1 MSTSSIRS
9 ADLAVIGEVYTS
21 TTLWPSI
28 QILCDD
34 FNGRFVGSDDERK
47 AAAYIAEQLRSY
59 GLANVHTEAFDI
71 HGWERGPAGILANG
85 HPLECI
91 GLPGTPPCDLTAPL
105 INLGAGEPADFAKA
119 GKAVKGK
126 IALVR
131 SVGSHRLE
139 KYFRAVRA
147 GCVGFVFAGPDLG
160 SLPHTG
166 SIDFGGDAMLPGVGI
181 AQETYLRLE
190 RMLVLGAV
198 SVELKVQARIFPTQ
212 GLNVVGDVLPAGAE
226 TLSGDYMLLCAHYD
240 GHDIAQGAV
249 DNATGTV
256 AVMEAAKAL
265 MQVRDQLN
273 IGIRVALWSGEEV
286 GMIGSGAYAVQ
297 HKAELKKLRLVFN
310 CDIVSNPGVLW
321 MGINGVDTERVTK
334 FFRELAS
341 GGAGN
346 HSQVHDLQITG
357 NEVIVPYSD
366 HFPFYMQGV
375 PALMVATPR
384 GQHPGM
390 GPHTPADTL
399 DKVNVHG
406 LRTSTAFT
414 ARALLHLAN
423 DPKALPARQASKTE
437 VQTTLKEAGYD
448 VLLKAQGRW
457 KF

>member
-1 MSTSSIRS
+1 MQT
-9 ADLAVIGEVYTS
+9 
-21 TTLWPSI
+21 
-28 QILCDD
+28 LCDE
-34 FNGRFVGSDDERK
+34 FNGRFVGSADERN
-47 AAAYIAEQLRSY
+47 AAAYIAQQLTAY
-59 GLANVHTEAFDI
+59 GLANVHTETFEVR
-71 HGWERGPAGILANG
+71 GWERGPASLRANG
-85 HPLECI
+85 HPLEAI

-105 INLGAGEPADFAKA
+105 VDLGAGEPADFEKA
-119 GKAVKGK
+119 GRAIKGK

-166 SIDFGGDAMLPGVGI
+166 SIDFGGEASLPGVGI
-181 AQETYLRLE
+181 AQETYLRLA
-190 RMLVLGAV
+190 RMLALGEV
-198 SVELKVQARIFPTQ
+198 NVELNVQARIFPAQ
-212 GLNVVGDVLPAGAE
+212 GLNVIADVLPAGVAADAGALD
-226 TLSGDYMLLCAHYD
+226 TRRDYVMLCAHYD

-265 MQVRDQLN
+265 MQVRDQLKV
-273 IGIRVALWSGEEV
+273 GIRVALWSGEEI
-286 GMIGSGAYAVQ
+286 GMIGSGAYAAQ
-297 HKAELKKLRLVFN
+297 HKAELKRLRLVFN
-310 CDIVSNPGVLW
+310 CDIVSNPGPLW
-321 MGINGVDTERVTK
+321 LGINGVDTDRVTLL
-334 FFRELAS
+334 FRQLAL
-341 GGAGN
+341 N
-346 HSQVHDLQITG
+346 KLHELQISG

-375 PALMVATPR
+375 PALMAATPR

-406 LRTSTAFT
+406 LRTSTAFV
-414 ARALLHLAN
+414 ARALLHLAS
-423 DPKALPARQASKTE
+423 DPAALPARQASRSE
-437 VQTTLKEAGYD
+437 VQTALRDAGYD

>member
-1 MSTSSIRS
+1 MSTSSVR
-9 ADLAVIGEVYTS
+9 AAELAVIGEVYTS

-28 QILCDD
+28 QTLCDE
-34 FNGRFVGSDDERK
+34 FNGRFVGSDNERN

-59 GLANVHTEAFDI
+59 GLSNVHTESFDI
-71 HGWERGPAGILANG
+71 HGWERGEASLIANN
-85 HPLECI
+85 HPLQCI
-91 GLPGTPPCDLTAPL
+91 GLPGTPPCELTAPL
-105 INLGAGEPADFAKA
+105 INLGAGEPVDFAKA
-119 GKAVKGK
+119 GKTAKGK

-139 KYFRAVRA
+139 KYARSVKA

-166 SIDFGGDAMLPGVGI
+166 SIDFGGAAPLPGVGI

-190 RMLVLGAV
+190 RMLALGAV
-198 SVELKVQARIFPTQ
+198 SVALNVQARLFPTQ
-212 GLNVVGDVLPAGAE
+212 GLNVIGDIVPAGADS
-226 TLSGDYMLLCAHYD
+226 LSGDYLLLCAHYD

-256 AVMEAAKAL
+256 AVMEAARAL

-297 HKAELKKLRLVFN
+297 HKAELKRLRLVFN
-310 CDIVSNPGVLW
+310 CDIVSNPGPLW
-321 MGINGVDTERVTK
+321 MGINGVDIERVTQ
-334 FFRELAS
+334 FFRELAD
-341 GGAGN
+341 GAGT
-346 HSQVHDLQITG
+346 HSQVHALQITG
-357 NEVIVPYSD
+357 NEMIVPYSD
-366 HFPFYMQGV
+366 HFPFYMHGV
-375 PALMVATPR
+375 PALMVATPH

-406 LRTSTAFT
+406 LRTSTAFV

-423 DPKALPARQASKTE
+423 DPAPLPAHQASKAE
-437 VQTTLKEAGYD
+437 VQATLREAGYD